1 MGTSYDLEVE
11 RYDNGTQI
19 TAMSADRGVF
29 FTDAFPPLE
38 ESVLQKC
45 IEDIRVKLGD
55 ADCAEVIVRDHR
67 TANPR
72 PTRQLRRGLLQRL
85 ADGFKIGWL

>member
-1 MGTSYDLEVE
+1 MGASYDLEVE

-19 TAMSADRGVF
+19 TALSTERGAF
-29 FTDAFPPLE
+29 FTDAFPPLDE
-38 ESVLQKC
+38 RVLQKC

-55 ADCAEVIVRDHR
+55 AECAEVIVRDHR

-72 PTRQLRRGLLQRL
+72 PVRQNRKTFLQRL
-85 ADGFKIGWL
+85 AEAFRIGWL

>member
-19 TAMSADRGVF
+19 TAMSAERGVF
-29 FTDAFPPLE
+29 FADAFPPLE

-55 ADCAEVIVRDHR
+55 DECAEVVIRDHR
-67 TANPR
+67 TTNPQ
-72 PTRQLRRGLLQRL
+72 PTRQPRKSLLQRL